1 MIETDVWDRAKMTN
15 VEDLF
20 LMDERAD
27 QVPLAP
33 LRRSISRK
41 SDENILVYLLES
53 ISAENWGRLR

>member
-1 MIETDVWDRAKMTN
+1 
-15 VEDLF
+15 
-20 LMDERAD
+20 MDERAD